1 MAVQIESLAE
11 AEVEVLCLLIPIDLE
26 AEVMTF
32 LFTGFVVVTFAFP
45 ETIDFSADCGGAC
58 SLATTAA
65 LDADA

>member
-11 AEVEVLCLLIPIDLE
+11 AEVEVLCLLIPIDLA

-32 LFTGFVVVTFAFP
+32 LFTGFVVVTFVFA
-45 ETIDFSADCGGAC
+45 ETIDFSADCG